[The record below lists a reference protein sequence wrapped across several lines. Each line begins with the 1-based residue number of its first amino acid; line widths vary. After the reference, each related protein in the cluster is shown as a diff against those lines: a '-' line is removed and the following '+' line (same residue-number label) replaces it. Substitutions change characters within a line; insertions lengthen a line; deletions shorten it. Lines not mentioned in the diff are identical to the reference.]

1 LKSVIENLLQR
12 AVHALPSSILP
23 PERAVDIEVTRTRG
37 DEHGDFASNVAMR
50 LASAARR
57 SPRELAELV
66 AGALPS
72 DPAVDKIEIARS
84 GFINFFLTDAAYHG
98 EIAHLLSDTRVPPR
112 AGPPWVVEIRLRNPA
127 APLHADHGRQAA
139 YGATL
144 ANLLEAIGHE
154 VLREGCIEEPRS
166 LANPSRRD
174 IEATL
179 GSELEEFGVAFD
191 SRRVGPKRVG
201 PGQAG
206 RTRSDSAASR
216 GESRRVRISGAPSAG
231 RGRQTGPDGP
241 PDTLEVCPVET
252 VVLTRGVAKAAARPG
267 SSVALR
273 AVCDEVGND
282 AARFFF
288 VTRGADQPLEFDLD
302 LARRRSND
310 NPLHRIQYAHARV
323 SSLHRQLADRGLA
336 HDLAHGIASLQRLA
350 QPEERRLVRLLGA
363 FAETV
368 ERCALERAPQG
379 LVRHLADLADGFH
392 AYQRTHPLI
401 VDEAAVRDAR
411 ITLACAVQSVL
422 HKGLAL
428 VGAQAPHTM

>member
-1 LKSVIENLLQR
+1 LKSVIENLLYR
-12 AVHALPSSILP
+12 AVHALPASILP
-23 PERAVDIEVTRTRG
+23 AGEHAVDIEVTRARG

-50 LASAARR
+50 LASATRR

-98 EIAHLLSDTRVPPR
+98 EIARQLTDARVPPR

-154 VLREGCIEEPRS
+154 VVRECCIEEPQR
-166 LANPSRRD
+166 LANRSPRD
-174 IEATL
+174 IQATL
-179 GSELEEFGVAFD
+179 GSELEEFGVSFD
-191 SRRVGPKRVG
+191 SWRVGSGRIGPGRVG
-201 PGQAG
+201 SGHAG
-206 RTRSDSAASR
+206 RTRADSAALQ
-216 GESRRVRISGAPSAG
+216 GESRRLRISGAP
-231 RGRQTGPDGP
+231 GPDGP
-241 PDTLEVCPVET
+241 PDTLEVCPVEN
-252 VVLTRGVAKAAARPG
+252 VVLARGVAKAAAHSG
-267 SSVALR
+267 SSVTLS
-273 AVCDEVGND
+273 AVCDEVGRD

-288 VTRGADQPLEFDLD
+288 VTRGADQRLEFDLD

-310 NPLHRIQYAHARV
+310 NPLHCIQYAHARV
-323 SSLHRQLADRGLA
+323 SSLRRQLTDRGLA
-336 HDLAHGIASLQRLA
+336 HDPAHGIASLHQLVE
-350 QPEERRLVRLLGA
+350 PDERRLVRLLGA

-379 LVRHLADLADGFH
+379 LVRHLVDLADGFH
-392 AYQRTHPLI
+392 AYQRAHPLI

-422 HKGLAL
+422 RKGLAL
-428 VGAQAPHTM
+428 VGTQAPHTM